1 MNIKIQFFFPAGLIS
16 TKFFI
21 PKLLSAALK
30 EYTVSDSPGGG
41 VGDTFVMTPT
51 VVHVLTYFCLQHSQ
65 EVKNNLLAMFHVSE
79 AVLSL
84 S

>member
-1 MNIKIQFFFPAGLIS
+1 MNIQIQFFLLQVSFPPG
-16 TKFFI
+16 FI
-21 PKLLSAALK
+21 PKLPSAALK

-51 VVHVLTYFCLQHSQ
+51 VVHVLTYFCLLHSQ
-65 EVKNNLLAMFHVSE
+65 QVKNNLLAMFHVSE
-79 AVLSL
+79 AVLAL